1 MQSVDQVSHRRR
13 DSNSSNSTTP
23 NPNILNSHHEN
34 ISQTTISNSNG
45 TNATTTATAS
55 NTTTTTTTTT
65 VHNIEFTSPFTSK
78 GKGSTAAT
86 ATTVSTGEDASVP
99 PSSLTIHRRHR
110 LSVSH
115 EDIDL
120 QSADPGT
127 IRIDCSG
134 AYIANDDLLR
144 GSIAD
149 DNSTSS
155 PSSSNTSTPPSSS
168 TSSDLE
174 DDELGESLAEEDD
187 SRARNGVITK
197 NNINLPKHN
206 DEIIHISVDIGG
218 TLTKLVYFSTSS
230 SSSSSSSTSTPHS
243 SKHRATGGKL
253 HFKDFQTENFKAEAL
268 RFMIH
273 LITKSISQTNSRP
286 PITYIMATGGGAHKF
301 YNLMTKTFRKR
312 KLPMKII
319 AKDEMECL
327 IKGLD
332 WLITK
337 IPQEIFVYDLNDQ
350 CTRFQPLQSEQEIYP
365 YLLVNI
371 GSGVSMIKV
380 TKAGPDGFERIGGSS
395 LGGGTLWGL
404 LSLLTDAKDYNEM
417 LEMASQGDNENIDL
431 LVGDIYGSNYNKI
444 GLKANHIASSFAKV
458 FKKLRFNN
466 KPMTTAERLSQFK
479 QEDIARSLLFSVSN
493 NIGQI
498 AYLHALRFNLKRVYF
513 GGSYISGHMQTIH
526 TLSYAVNFW
535 SKGDMQ
541 SYFLRHEGYLGSV
554 GAFMMGPAVEENG
567 KTQQQKQSQR
577 VGQKTQDRLS

>member
-1 MQSVDQVSHRRR
+1 MQSVEDHYNGSLLYDEIKQEQLQL
-13 DSNSSNSTTP
+13 DSAGVKGFITP
-23 NPNILNSHHEN
+23 
-34 ISQTTISNSNG
+34 
-45 TNATTTATAS
+45 
-55 NTTTTTTTTT
+55 NTTTSG
-65 VHNIEFTSPFTSK
+65 I
-78 GKGSTAAT
+78 
-86 ATTVSTGEDASVP
+86 STGT
-99 PSSLTIHRRHR
+99 SLSTSNLHSGSRRHR

-120 QSADPGT
+120 ESVDPGT
-127 IRIDCSG
+127 IKIDCSG
-134 AYIANDDLLR
+134 AFIANDDLLR
-144 GSIAD
+144 SSIIVD
-149 DNSTSS
+149 ED
-155 PSSSNTSTPPSSS
+155 SSNTSGSVSSTPTPPSSN
-168 TSSDLE
+168 TSSDFE
-174 DDELGESLAEEDD
+174 DDENNGAASGGQGRGGRGGREGGGDFGFLQDEEKVEESMQ
-187 SRARNGVITK
+187 GTITK

-218 TLTKLVYFSTSS
+218 TLTKLVYFSKLRNTKQQTNNNNNNNNNNNSGSIDGSVSS
-230 SSSSSSSTSTPHS
+230 SG
-243 SKHRATGGKL
+243 GGKL
-253 HFKDFQTENFKAEAL
+253 HFKDFQTENFKDEVMK
-268 RFMIH
+268 FMIH
-273 LITKSISQTNSRP
+273 LITKSISKQNKRP

-301 YNLMTKTFRKR
+301 YNLMTKTFRKK
-312 KLPMKII
+312 KLPMQII

-337 IPQEIFVYDLNDQ
+337 IPQEIFIYDLVEVN
-350 CTRFQPLQSEQEIYP
+350 TKFQPLQKEDEIYP

-380 TKAGPDGFERIGGSS
+380 VKPGPEGFERIGGSS

-417 LEMASQGDNENIDL
+417 LEMAQRGNNENIDL

-466 KPMTTAERLSQFK
+466 NNENKPLMTSAEKLAQFK
-479 QEDIARSLLFSVSN
+479 QEDIARSLLFSISN

-498 AYLHALRFNLKRVYF
+498 AYLQALRFSLKRIYF

-526 TLSYAVNFW
+526 TLSFAVNFW
-535 SKGDMQ
+535 SNGEMQ

-554 GAFMMGPAVEENG
+554 GAFMMGPAFQQE
-567 KTQQQKQSQR
+567 QQQQQP
-577 VGQKTQDRLS
+577 TLSSRTR

>member
-1 MQSVDQVSHRRR
+1 MQSVDQINHRHEHN
-13 DSNSSNSTTP
+13 SNNGHSITP
-23 NPNILNSHHEN
+23 YPSILHNHHEN
-34 ISQTTISNSNG
+34 ISQTTISNSND
-45 TNATTTATAS
+45 A
-55 NTTTTTTTTT
+55 TTTTTST
-65 VHNIEFTSPFTSK
+65 VHRVEASNSTSTSAISAPAAETT
-78 GKGSTAAT
+78 STS
-86 ATTVSTGEDASVP
+86 VSTGYASTPSFPPTVS
-99 PSSLTIHRRHR
+99 PSSLNIHRRHR

-115 EDIDL
+115 EDLDL
-120 QSADPGT
+120 QSANPGT

-134 AYIANDDLLR
+134 AFIANDDLLR
-144 GSIAD
+144 SSITVED
-149 DNSTSS
+149 DNATSSS
-155 PSSSNTSTPPSSS
+155 PSSSNTLTPPSSS
-168 TSSDLE
+168 TSSDLD
-174 DDELGESLAEEDD
+174 DDELADGILVNGEHRL
-187 SRARNGVITK
+187 RNGVITK
-197 NNINLPKHN
+197 NNINLPQHN

-218 TLTKLVYFSTSS
+218 TLTKLVYFSTSTS
-230 SSSSSSSTSTPHS
+230 SRNNNSNN
-243 SKHRATGGKL
+243 TGGKL
-253 HFKDFQTENFKAEAL
+253 HFRDFQTENFKTEAL

-273 LITKSISQTNSRP
+273 LISKSISQHNSQP

-312 KLPMKII
+312 KLPMQII
-319 AKDEMECL
+319 AKDEMACL

-337 IPQEIFVYDLNDQ
+337 IPQEIFTYDLNDQ
-350 CTRFQPLQSEQEIYP
+350 CTRFQPLQSELEIYP

-417 LEMASQGDNENIDL
+417 LEMAQRGDNENIDL
-431 LVGDIYGSNYNKI
+431 LVGDIYGLNYNKI

-466 KPMTTAERLSQFK
+466 KPMTTAEKLSQFK

-498 AYLHALRFNLKRVYF
+498 AYLHALRFNLKRIYF
-513 GGSYISGHMQTIH
+513 GGLYILGHMQTIH

-554 GAFMMGPAVEENG
+554 GAFMMGPAPEENG
-567 KTQQQKQSQR
+567 KAKPIATKFNGVNAIGS
-577 VGQKTQDRLS
+577 GEKD